1 MKYSAENEHV
11 LSEPDARKIS
21 CASSVVLFYYFA
33 KNIVGHFGPKA
44 PVAAPGQTPL
54 LTKYS
59 PAKPSG
65 TLVDMWAYFS
75 ESGDALDLEA
85 ANLVWHETGIAL
97 GSIPELSTTITYK
110 PTPVHHSPACITSSF
125 PCSVTRTPVRLIFH
139 RDQGRH
145 SMSFISHRLLI
156 ARPIPALLLTPAPS
170 CMPHNLLLLHKPF
183 NDVRSGYIRLIALHK
198 RHRDSGGRWSYHR

>member
-1 MKYSAENEHV
+1 MYGAAIDTV
-11 LSEPDARKIS
+11 RSEPDASKIS

-33 KNIVGHFGPKA
+33 KNIVGQFGPKA

-75 ESGDALDLEA
+75 ESGDANDQEA

-110 PTPVHHSPACITSSF
+110 PTPVHHCPACITSSF
-125 PCSVTRTPVRLIFH
+125 SYSVTHVP
-139 RDQGRH
+139 
-145 SMSFISHRLLI
+145 FIVL
-156 ARPIPALLLTPAPS
+156 PP
-170 CMPHNLLLLHKPF
+170 
-183 NDVRSGYIRLIALHK
+183 
-198 RHRDSGGRWSYHR
+198 